1 MIYLFSIIMKLVQYN
16 KRNKETKFSEAM
28 LLFFFFF
35 LMNEQKF
42 VTVFFFFIK
51 LSILRV
57 VLLTQHFHKKFT
69 TKSRWQVVKGK

>member
-1 MIYLFSIIMKLVQYN
+1 MKLVQYN

-28 LLFFFFF
+28 LLLF
-35 LMNEQKF
+35 LMNERKF

>member
-1 MIYLFSIIMKLVQYN
+1 MKLVQYN

-28 LLFFFFF
+28 LLFFFFFFF